1 MATYPTRGTDH
12 RTRYAKSP
20 RMVMVQGSRT
30 VFASPWV
37 LMSICPELPSA
48 RCTMRCNTC
57 SVGLSGDLNTM
68 TSRTARRSTGTR
80 SEMAS
85 PPTESPGRMLP
96 DCTGVVIQVPRARA
110 TPATPARARTATNAK
125 ASTPV
130 TTRFTK
136 VTRLD
141 GRRCDEGLGLPFSG
155 YELVIEVP
163 TARGAICFTPRAC
176 LLQVRSGR
184 RYAPW
189 WRRHCGERED
199 KGDAREYRNKNG
211 LVTVPRDGP
220 YPSTHSGQKLG
231 GWGERFV

>member
-1 MATYPTRGTDH
+1 
-12 RTRYAKSP
+12 
-20 RMVMVQGSRT
+20 MVMVQGSRT
-30 VFASPWV
+30 VFVSPWV

-48 RCTMRCNTC
+48 RWTMRSTTC

-68 TSRTARRSTGTR
+68 TSRTARRSTGTC

-96 DCTGVVIQVPRARA
+96 ESTGVIIQVPRARA
-110 TPATPARARTATNAK
+110 TPAIPARARTAANAA
-125 ASTPV
+125 ASTKV
-130 TTRFTK
+130 TTRLRR

-141 GRRCDEGLGLPFSG
+141 GRQCDEGLGLPFSG

-163 TARGAICFTPRAC
+163 TARGAMCFTPRAC
-176 LLQVRSGR
+176 LLQVRLGR

-199 KGDAREYRNKNG
+199 QGEARECRKQQRGSAGFAYDQRDVSLGAG
-211 LVTVPRDGP
+211 LVSAVARVGRHYAGP
-220 YPSTHSGQKLG
+220 KLG
-231 GWGERFV
+231 FLLR